1 MACKKKDHRW
11 AKVATAVAF
20 CLPCSSAIFPLFAEA
35 ADRSLSSLPTM
46 RTQSQYIRAQK
57 AEAAPATTTSPTPAP
72 RPIVTTPA
80 VPAITPTPAP
90 VGPPQENNNR
100 TPEERYERIT
110 APATASAIVQPPSP
124 PAPPKKTKPAFVP
137 RESHK
142 ETSEN
147 RAVLKKTYDYFPP
160 VTEYYKPDPAY
171 NKVRWQGQPEGSR
184 GPRDINSML
193 QQQFK
198 GSSENP
204 SRDYLRQMVVKA
216 LSYSPEMRMSSA
228 EVLAMDYSV
237 DQARGQRWPQ
247 VKLGVTSPFTT
258 VGGNTSTNNNSHIS
272 DTSGSVSVST
282 PIIDWGRIGSQVDN
296 AEEMAKAARFDQD
309 HTREQ
314 LAYNTISELMNLS
327 RYQRSRMVAKAYVDR
342 MQELVTMLSQITQ
355 ADPGRDS
362 ELVQAKAKLM
372 SAQASMDNI
381 EHQVSTS
388 RIKLVRL
395 LGIEPMVPEDI
406 SWRDTVIPA
415 STAIA
420 SLDRNPMMMSLQAKV
435 RAVEHEAE
443 SIRASS
449 LPQVNWIISKS
460 TARDVNGNESS
471 WYTGVNV
478 EWNAFSGGS
487 ERAAQMSAR
496 ARANAAQQQ
505 YEVSYRDLEYQINN
519 QIQIRDSSF
528 LRADDYDRLSSETDR
543 VRQMF
548 YDQWYH
554 LGKRTLLDVLTAEN
568 DHFNNQLSAIN
579 NRYDGY
585 ISNIN
590 VISSASMLLN
600 WVGISKN
607 GGKE

>member
-1 MACKKKDHRW
+1 MACKHKDHHW
-11 AKVATAVAF
+11 AKVATAVAL
-20 CLPCSSAIFPLFAEA
+20 CLPCSSVIFPVFAEA
-35 ADRSLSSLPTM
+35 ADRSLSALPTM
-46 RTQSQYIRAQK
+46 RTQSQYVNTQKSATVQAAATPTGSRA
-57 AEAAPATTTSPTPAP
+57 APSTTSTLASRPIATTTAPASPATTLT
-72 RPIVTTPA
+72 TTPA
-80 VPAITPTPAP
+80 QVRREAVPETA
-90 VGPPQENNNR
+90 EN
-100 TPEERYERIT
+100 
-110 APATASAIVQPPSP
+110 
-124 PAPPKKTKPAFVP
+124 K
-137 RESHK
+137 
-142 ETSEN
+142 
-147 RAVLKKTYDYFPP
+147 AVLKKNYDYFPP

-171 NKVRWQGQPEGSR
+171 NNVRWQGQSESGR
-184 GPRDINSML
+184 GARDITGMSSS
-193 QQQFK
+193 QFN
-198 GSSENP
+198 GLSDNP
-204 SRDYLRQMVVKA
+204 SRSFLRQMVVRA
-216 LSYSPEMRMSSA
+216 LSYSPEMRASSA
-228 EVLAMDYSV
+228 EVLAMEYSA

-258 VGGNTSTNNNSHIS
+258 VGGDQSTNNNSHIG
-272 DTSGSVSVST
+272 DTSGSVTVST

-296 AEEMAKAARFDQD
+296 AEETAKAARYTQD
-309 HTREQ
+309 HSREQ

-327 RYQRSRMVAKAYVDR
+327 RYQRSRVVAKAYVDR
-342 MQELVTMLSQITQ
+342 MQELVSMLSQITD

-372 SAQASMDNI
+372 SAKASMDNI

-395 LGIEPMVPEDI
+395 LGAEPAVPEGM
-406 SWRDTVIPA
+406 SWRDTVIPS

-420 SLDRNPMMMSLQAKV
+420 SLDKSPQMMSMQAKV
-435 RAVEHEAE
+435 RAAEYEAE
-443 SIRASS
+443 SIKASS
-449 LPQVNWIISKS
+449 LPQVNWVISKS
-460 TARDVNGNESS
+460 TAKDVNGNESG
-471 WYTGVNV
+471 WYTGLNV

-496 ARANAAQQQ
+496 AKANAAQQQ

-548 YDQWYH
+548 YEQWYH

-590 VISSASMLLN
+590 VISSSSMLLD
-600 WVGISKN
+600 WVGISRN
-607 GGKE
+607 TAAE

>member
-1 MACKKKDHRW
+1 MIIKNKFHYLANMATT
-11 AKVATAVAF
+11 VAL
-20 CLPCSSAIFPLFAEA
+20 CLPCAPVLYPAYTQA

-46 RTQSQYIRAQK
+46 RTQSQYLSVQK
-57 AEAAPATTTSPTPAP
+57 SSAVQSTNITHSPHSAPSVSSSSSQASQTITTDD
-72 RPIVTTPA
+72 
-80 VPAITPTPAP
+80 
-90 VGPPQENNNR
+90 
-100 TPEERYERIT
+100 RYERIT
-110 APATASAIVQPPSP
+110 APTAINSSATTDVSSASSAT
-124 PAPPKKTKPAFVP
+124 PPKDTKTTFVS
-137 RESHK
+137 RVK
-142 ETSEN
+142 TNETSEN
-147 RAVLKKTYDYFPP
+147 RAALKKNYDYFPP

-171 NKVRWQGQPEGSR
+171 RKVRWQGQSEGS
-184 GPRDINSML
+184 GGSRDISGMS

-198 GSSENP
+198 GISENP
-204 SRDYLRQMVVKA
+204 SRDFLRQMVVKA

-228 EVLAMDYSV
+228 EVLASEYSV
-237 DQARGQRWPQ
+237 DQVRGQRWPQ

-258 VGGNTSTNNNSHIS
+258 VGGDQTTKHNSHIS
-272 DTSGSVSVST
+272 DTSGSVTVST
-282 PIIDWGRIGSQVDN
+282 PIIDWGRISSQVDN
-296 AEEMAKAARFDQD
+296 AEETAKAARYD
-309 HTREQ
+309 HDYTREQ
-314 LAYNTISELMNLS
+314 LAYSTISELMNLS
-327 RYQRSRMVAKAYVDR
+327 RYQRSRLVAKAYVDR
-342 MQELVTMLSQITQ
+342 MQELVDMLSGITK

-372 SAQASMDNI
+372 SAQTSMDNI

-395 LGIEPMVPEDI
+395 LGIEPVMPEEI
-406 SWRDTVIPA
+406 SWNDTVIPA
-415 STAIA
+415 SAAIS
-420 SLDRNPMMMSLQAKV
+420 SLDSSPVMLSLQAKV
-435 RAVEHEAE
+435 RAAEHDAE
-443 SIRASS
+443 SIKASS
-449 LPQVNWIISKS
+449 LPQVNWVISKS
-460 TARDVNGNESS
+460 TAKDMNDNESG

-496 ARANAAQQQ
+496 AKANAAQQQ
-505 YEVSYRDLEYQINN
+505 YEVSYRDLEYQINS

-528 LRADDYDRLSSETDR
+528 FRADDYERLSSETDR

-600 WVGISKN
+600 WVGIGRNSGEEK
-607 GGKE
+607 

>member
-1 MACKKKDHRW
+1 MTCNNKEHRW
-11 AKVATAVAF
+11 VKVATAVAL
-20 CLPCSSAIFPLFAEA
+20 CLPFSSAIFPLFTEA
-35 ADRSLSSLPTM
+35 ADRPLSPLPTM
-46 RTQSQYIRAQK
+46 RTQSQYVSTQK
-57 AEAAPATTTSPTPAP
+57 TEAMTSPA
-72 RPIVTTPA
+72 
-80 VPAITPTPAP
+80 PAP
-90 VGPPQENNNR
+90 V
-100 TPEERYERIT
+100 
-110 APATASAIVQPPSP
+110 SS
-124 PAPPKKTKPAFVP
+124 PPKKATSALVP
-137 RESHK
+137 RESRT

-147 RAVLKKTYDYFPP
+147 RAVLKENYDYFPP
-160 VTEYYKPDPAY
+160 VTEYYKPVSAY
-171 NKVRWQGQPEGSR
+171 NEVRWNGQSERSS
-184 GPRDINSML
+184 GPRDIRSMS

-204 SRDYLRQMVVKA
+204 SRGFLHQMVARA
-216 LSYSPEMRMSSA
+216 LSYSPELRMSSA
-228 EVLAMDYSV
+228 EVLASEYNI

-247 VKLGVTSPFTT
+247 VKLGVTSPLTT

-282 PIIDWGRIGSQVDN
+282 PVIDWGRIGSQVDN
-296 AEEMAKAARFDQD
+296 AEETAKATRYMQD
-309 HTREQ
+309 YSREQ
-314 LAYNTISELMNLS
+314 LAYSTISELMNLS
-327 RYQRSRMVAKAYVDR
+327 RYQRSRTVAKAYVDR

-395 LGIEPMVPEDI
+395 LGAEPVVPEDI

-420 SLDRNPMMMSLQAKV
+420 SLDKNPQMMSLQAKV
-435 RAVEHEAE
+435 RAAEHEAE
-443 SIRASS
+443 SIKASS
-449 LPQVNWIISKS
+449 LPQVNWVISKS
-460 TARDVNGNESS
+460 SAKDVNGNESG
-471 WYTGVNV
+471 WYTGLNV

-496 ARANAAQQQ
+496 AKANAVQQQ

-519 QIQIRDSSF
+519 QIQVRDSSF

-543 VRQMF
+543 VRHMF

-590 VISSASMLLN
+590 VISSAAMLLN
-600 WVGISKN
+600 WVGINRNSS
-607 GGKE
+607 EE

>member
-1 MACKKKDHRW
+1 MAYKNKNHRW
-11 AKVATAVAF
+11 AKVATAVAI
-20 CLPCSSAIFPLFAEA
+20 CLPCSSALAEA

-46 RTQSQYIRAQK
+46 RTQSQYMSAQK
-57 AEAAPATTTSPTPAP
+57 TAAAPSTNVSTPAQPAPTVSTMSTSSTQTTRPMATTS
-72 RPIVTTPA
+72 A
-80 VPAITPTPAP
+80 VPAITPPPAP
-90 VGPPQENNNR
+90 VSPPPVDKNS

-110 APATASAIVQPPSP
+110 APATISTTAPVAVRNTASTP
-124 PAPPKKTKPAFVP
+124 PPKKTKPAFVR
-137 RESHK
+137 RENV
-142 ETSEN
+142 ETKSEN
-147 RAVLKKTYDYFPP
+147 RAVLKKNYDYFPP

-171 NKVRWQGQPEGSR
+171 NKVRWQGQSERSS
-184 GPRDINSML
+184 GPRDISSMS

-198 GSSENP
+198 ALSDNP
-204 SRDYLRQMVVKA
+204 SRDFLRQMVVRA
-216 LSYSPEMRMSSA
+216 LAYSPEMRASSA

-258 VGGNTSTNNNSHIS
+258 VGGDTSTNNNSHIS
-272 DTSGSVSVST
+272 DTSGSVTVST
-282 PIIDWGRIGSQVDN
+282 PIIDWGRISSQVDN
-296 AEEMAKAARFDQD
+296 AEETAKSARYDQD
-309 HTREQ
+309 HSREQ
-314 LAYNTISELMNLS
+314 LAYSTISELMNLS
-327 RYQRSRMVAKAYVDR
+327 RYQHSRMVAKAYVDR
-342 MQELVTMLSQITQ
+342 MQELVTMLSQITE

-372 SAQASMDNI
+372 SAQANMDNI
-381 EHQVSTS
+381 EHQVSSS

-395 LGIEPMVPEDI
+395 LGAEPVVPENI
-406 SWRDTVIPA
+406 SWRDTIIPA
-415 STAIA
+415 DTAIA
-420 SLDRNPMMMSLQAKV
+420 SLDRSPMMMSLQAKV
-435 RAVEHEAE
+435 RAAEHEAE
-443 SIRASS
+443 SIKASS
-449 LPQVNWIISKS
+449 LPQVNWVISKS
-460 TARDVNGNESS
+460 TAKDVNGNESG

-505 YEVSYRDLEYQINN
+505 YEVNYRDLEYQINN

-528 LRADDYDRLSSETDR
+528 LRADDYDRLSAETDR

-548 YDQWYH
+548 YEQWYH

-590 VISSASMLLN
+590 VISSA
-600 WVGISKN
+600 
-607 GGKE
+607 